1 MGKYRTFFNK
11 IVHFDG
17 RLDPRKSVLHGN
29 AQHGCKE
36 SPRNLSVRR
45 KFLWAKC
52 KESSFYSH
60 QHKVCSHRLLIGLI
74 FASSLLLNSPQCSA
88 SPFTELKASVGLI
101 VDDSSAPSTGNFSE
115 KVNFTDS
122 FENSHSW
129 HSSVPSNCSR
139 PSSEEFPADL
149 FTLEQRKN
157 GAIAIHFFAL
167 CYMLYALLVVCDAYF
182 VPAIECICQG

>member
-1 MGKYRTFFNK
+1 MGKYRTFLNK

-17 RLDPRKSVLHGN
+17 RLDPRKSVVHGN

-36 SPRNLSVRR
+36 SPGNLSVRR

-52 KESSFYSH
+52 KESSFCQH
-60 QHKVCSHRLLIGLI
+60 QHKVRSHPLLIGLI
-74 FASSLLLNSPQCSA
+74 CVSSLLLITPQSSA
-88 SPFTELKASVGLI
+88 SPVTELEAPIGLI
-101 VDDSSAPSTGNFSE
+101 VDDSSVPSTDNFSQ
-115 KVNFTDS
+115 KGNFTDT
-122 FENSHSW
+122 FEDSRSW
-129 HSSVPSNCSR
+129 QSSIPSNCTR